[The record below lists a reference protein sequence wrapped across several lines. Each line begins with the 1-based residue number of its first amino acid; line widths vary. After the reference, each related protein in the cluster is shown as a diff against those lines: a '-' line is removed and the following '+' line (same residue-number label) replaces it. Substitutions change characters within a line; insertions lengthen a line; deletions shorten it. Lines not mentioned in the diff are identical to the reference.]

1 VRTGSR
7 IYFSRGL
14 LQWVPLVIP
23 NEIFSGSNRGG
34 VGCSWGRALDLNPA
48 MPAYH
53 KAEIHAERRRLR
65 IVVRIKRDAHQ
76 IGCASQHQRQQK
88 LAVTAE

>member
-1 VRTGSR
+1 
-7 IYFSRGL
+7 
-14 LQWVPLVIP
+14 
-23 NEIFSGSNRGG
+23 
-34 VGCSWGRALDLNPA
+34 

-76 IGCASQHQRQQK
+76 IGCASQHQCQQK
-88 LAVTAE
+88 NQTARIGNLDQTAPPTIDC